1 MGKWLANRNVLR
13 NVQIL
18 GGWVF
23 VVDVTRG
30 VEAWDVLI
38 GWEGGRECFP
48 HHAQPFTDVGA
59 FHKRIGLVS

>member
-1 MGKWLANRNVLR
+1 M
-13 NVQIL
+13 
-18 GGWVF
+18 
-23 VVDVTRG
+23 DVTRG